1 MMHVFRHKE
10 DSFLKFLTDDKT
22 ILGPN
27 TVDSQN
33 TQWDIERDWNSQ
45 SFNTEDGLAITK
57 GFEAGTVC
65 WNMNAFQDV
74 QYDCSL

>member
-33 TQWDIERDWNSQ
+33 TQWDIERD
-45 SFNTEDGLAITK
+45 
-57 GFEAGTVC
+57 
-65 WNMNAFQDV
+65 
-74 QYDCSL
+74 